1 VAGQFIEF
9 LRSAAVQQALQ
20 TSMWMF
26 PAEAGAP
33 RVEVMRRHASE
44 PQAFSNPPAELASE
58 RSRAWQERWTRVVLK

>member
-1 VAGQFIEF
+1 
-9 LRSAAVQQALQ
+9 
-20 TSMWMF
+20 MWMF

-33 RVEVMRRHASE
+33 RVDVMRRHATE